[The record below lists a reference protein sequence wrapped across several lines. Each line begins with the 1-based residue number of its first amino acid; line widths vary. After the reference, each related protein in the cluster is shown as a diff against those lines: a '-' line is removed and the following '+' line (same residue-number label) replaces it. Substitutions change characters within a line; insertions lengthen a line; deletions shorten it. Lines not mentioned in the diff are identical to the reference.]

1 MTKLTTFSNK
11 VANIKQQ
18 KHLVDNV
25 KDKADD
31 IKDKVDNI
39 KQQSQH
45 KKQALP
51 YPAPQNWQNLR
62 DRLMKSFIEF
72 QQFKIFLINICLTH
86 KWLDVDFYSSTEW
99 TGIPS
104 YKANYWCLYRD
115 TWVR

>member
-45 KKQALP
+45 KKQAKS
-51 YPAPQNWQNLR
+51 AGQN
-62 DRLMKSFIEF
+62 DAKF
-72 QQFKIFLINICLTH
+72 H
-86 KWLDVDFYSSTEW
+86 
-99 TGIPS
+99 
-104 YKANYWCLYRD
+104 
-115 TWVR
+115 

>member
-45 KKQALP
+45 KKQA
-51 YPAPQNWQNLR
+51 
-62 DRLMKSFIEF
+62 KSA
-72 QQFKIFLINICLTH
+72 
-86 KWLDVDFYSSTEW
+86 
-99 TGIPS
+99 G
-104 YKANYWCLYRD
+104 
-115 TWVR
+115 